1 MMDSVVIRRRL
12 CHGDDRKSTWDKTM
26 KCVFDNALVVR
37 IFKALVVK
45 LQVWKKK
52 KPLAVVPMLTK
63 QDLAYHRAL
72 T

>member
-1 MMDSVVIRRRL
+1 
-12 CHGDDRKSTWDKTM
+12 M